1 MGVKR
6 HHDHA
11 NSYKESI
18 SLGLA
23 CSFRGLA
30 HYPHSGKH
38 GGVQADMEE
47 PTVPQL
53 APQAAAG
60 DCVSDRAELEHI
72 YDIKACPHLP
82 PPVVHFLQQDLT
94 S

>member
-1 MGVKR
+1 M
-6 HHDHA
+6 
-11 NSYKESI
+11 
-18 SLGLA
+18 
-23 CSFRGLA
+23 
-30 HYPHSGKH
+30 
-38 GGVQADMEE
+38 QADVEE

-60 DCVSDRAELEHI
+60 DCVSHRAELEHI
-72 YDIKACPHLP
+72 YDIKACLHLP